1 MRLLSFSP
9 SARSASSAT
18 RVALQSRSRSLSLS
32 ERTEKPPFGGLF
44 LLRNGHRPVRNPASP
59 VFSPAPGPIRTARNG
74 LSAVGRYGHGRTS
87 RLPRRTLWVRFRF
100 QSGVQ
105 GRGPLGL
112 QYVDSGRCLRR
123 SSRLASGL
131 VLVSFAQCDYRA
143 RVSDLPEKLIPA
155 RRDDLIAML
164 AFALTRDSRLARMQ
178 SAELLASIVA
188 ERIVDRL
195 EASGYVVMRGPPA
208 PGAGDRPRP

>member
-1 MRLLSFSP
+1 MLWPRLNP
-9 SARSASSAT
+9 ERSCVCCRSRRRLGRLRAST

-105 GRGPLGL
+105 GRRPLGL
-112 QYVDSGRCLRR
+112 QYVDTCRPLRAKSGHWPTACRTDRRGPTRLSAARRARPATPTNACALRR
-123 SSRLASGL
+123 PDVVKLSGA
-131 VLVSFAQCDYRA
+131 VQVGGEQVS
-143 RVSDLPEKLIPA
+143 
-155 RRDDLIAML
+155 
-164 AFALTRDSRLARMQ
+164 
-178 SAELLASIVA
+178 
-188 ERIVDRL
+188 
-195 EASGYVVMRGPPA
+195 RGPSQVHHS
-208 PGAGDRPRP
+208 

>member
-9 SARSASSAT
+9 SDRSASSAT

-44 LLRNGHRPVRNPASP
+44 LLRNGHRPVRKSCLSGL
-59 VFSPAPGPIRTARNG
+59 FPAPGPIRTARNG
-74 LSAVGRYGHGRTS
+74 LSAVGRCGHGRTS

-112 QYVDSGRCLRR
+112 QYVDSGRIRTSRLRR
-123 SSRLASGL
+123 VDVWRGGVRLSMSVSAPFVWRCLSGSA
-131 VLVSFAQCDYRA
+131 VAPF
-143 RVSDLPEKLIPA
+143 PHPA
-155 RRDDLIAML
+155 HR
-164 AFALTRDSRLARMQ
+164 
-178 SAELLASIVA
+178 
-188 ERIVDRL
+188 
-195 EASGYVVMRGPPA
+195 
-208 PGAGDRPRP
+208 

>member
-74 LSAVGRYGHGRTS
+74 LSAVGRCGHGRAS

-100 QSGVQ
+100 QSRVQ

-112 QYVDSGRCLRR
+112 QYVDSGRLLRANCGHSARAWRTGKVDRGCVKTSARFHTSLFR
-123 SSRLASGL
+123 SLLRGLRAFRVEKIAKNLALLDRL
-131 VLVSFAQCDYRA
+131 QN
-143 RVSDLPEKLIPA
+143 
-155 RRDDLIAML
+155 
-164 AFALTRDSRLARMQ
+164 
-178 SAELLASIVA
+178 VA
-188 ERIVDRL
+188 EFLHGLRH
-195 EASGYVVMRGPPA
+195 
-208 PGAGDRPRP
+208 

>member
-1 MRLLSFSP
+1 LRLLSFSP

-105 GRGPLGL
+105 GRAPLRPLDVCAVRRRRVPVGA
-112 QYVDSGRCLRR
+112 SPPGKR
-123 SSRLASGL
+123 SSRKQPGAVMEVTKWLKPLDSG
-131 VLVSFAQCDYRA
+131 
-143 RVSDLPEKLIPA
+143 
-155 RRDDLIAML
+155 
-164 AFALTRDSRLARMQ
+164 SRLGDLRECAGRN
-178 SAELLASIVA
+178 AS
-188 ERIVDRL
+188 ERRANL
-195 EASGYVVMRGPPA
+195 EKDNAQADPTGLSGKADM
-208 PGAGDRPRP
+208 AG

>member
-1 MRLLSFSP
+1 LRLLSFSP

-87 RLPRRTLWVRFRF
+87 RLPL
-100 QSGVQ
+100 
-105 GRGPLGL
+105 GPLPRPI
-112 QYVDSGRCLRR
+112 GRSRPWSAR
-123 SSRLASGL
+123 SCNTSTPA
-131 VLVSFAQCDYRA
+131 VSFAQKVVIAGRFGERVRSTRA
-143 RVSDLPEKLIPA
+143 GLEDRPYKRAGSARKRSFAKGVVPRRIGAAMEQGVRTLACGAQPA
-155 RRDDLIAML
+155 AWRG
-164 AFALTRDSRLARMQ
+164 
-178 SAELLASIVA
+178 VA
-188 ERIVDRL
+188 
-195 EASGYVVMRGPPA
+195 PPA
-208 PGAGDRPRP
+208 DGTPAS